1 MSISING
8 GANVINLATKA
19 SEKVVER
26 FKIGSCTEGLFT
38 NEYSW
43 KGVRTVEVR
52 SIDNLPLNDYNATLT
67 DGTSRFGA
75 LTEVGDT
82 IQTMTVAQDKSF
94 NGVIDKANNT
104 SVLMTKA
111 AGKVLRRQTDE
122 VLIPYV
128 DKYRLDA
135 LAKQAGSGYFLGA
148 TTLSSSNIIEHIMK
162 ANALMSNN
170 LVPDTGRV
178 LYMGYTLAV
187 DLKLASQVVGIDK
200 LGEQAIVNGVMG
212 KVDKC
217 QVRLVPDNYMPAGV
231 NFMIVKTGVAC
242 APKKIETYR
251 VLDNV
256 HIVDGS
262 LVQGRLMHDLFV
274 LAAKNKGVLV
284 CMAAPA
290 SVEAGSN
297 QSIVKTHTYQLAPTM
312 KLFAG
317 GADIDAAQV
326 ATYASATTANAT
338 VDANGLITVPAGATT
353 NGTSVITVTVG
364 TATDTMT
371 VTATAS

>member
-82 IQTMTVAQDKSF
+82 IQTMTVSQDKSF

-111 AGKVLRRQTDE
+111 AGKVLKRQTDE

-128 DKYRLDA
+128 DKYRLGK
-135 LAKQAGSGYFLGA
+135 LAYEAGSGYFLGG

-162 ANALMSNN
+162 ANAVMSNN

-178 LYMGYTLAV
+178 LYMGYNMAV
-187 DLKLASQVVGIDK
+187 NLKLASQVVGIDK

-217 QVRLVPDNYMPAGV
+217 QVRLVPDAYMPAGV

-262 LVQGRLMHDLFV
+262 LVQGRLMHDCFV

-284 CMAAPA
+284 CMASPA
-290 SVEAGSN
+290 SVEAGDAFN
-297 QSIVKTHTYQLAPTM
+297 LAKDATKQLAPPM
-312 KLFAG
+312 KLFSG
-317 GADIDAAQV
+317 GADIDATAA
-326 ATYASATTANAT
+326 ATYASGTATSAT
-338 VDANGLITVPAGATT
+338 VSAGGLVTALK
-353 NGTSVITVTVG
+353 GTGNSSVITVTVG
-364 TATDTMT
+364 SASDT
-371 VTATAS
+371 VTCTCVDAA

>member
-128 DKYRLDA
+128 DKYRLEA
-135 LAKQAGSGYFLGA
+135 LAKQAGSGYFLGSTA
-148 TTLSSSNIIEHIMK
+148 LSSSNIIEHIMK
-162 ANALMSNN
+162 ANAVMSNN

-178 LYMGYTLAV
+178 LYMGYSRAV

-217 QVRLVPDNYMPAGV
+217 QVRLVPDNYMPTGV

-262 LVQGRLMHDLFV
+262 LVQGRLMHDCFV

-290 SVEAGSN
+290 SVEAGAN
-297 QSIVKTHTYQLAPTM
+297 LTIKNGETKQLAPTM

-317 GADIDAAQV
+317 GADIDATAS
-326 ATYASATTANAT
+326 ATYASGTVANVSVSAT
-338 VDANGLITVPAGATT
+338 GLLTGLKDS
-353 NGTSVITVTVG
+353 GTSTITVTVG
-364 TATDTMT
+364 TASDTL
-371 VTATAS
+371 TATCAAAS

>member
-1 MSISING
+1 MAISINS

-128 DKYRLDA
+128 DKYRLEA
-135 LAKQAGSGYFLGA
+135 LAKQAGSGYFLGG
-148 TTLSSSNIIEHIMK
+148 TTLSSSNIIEHIFK
-162 ANALMSNN
+162 ANAVMSNN

-178 LYMGYTLAV
+178 LYMGYTRAV

-200 LGEQAIVNGVMG
+200 LGEKAIVNGVMG

-290 SVEAGSN
+290 SVEAGDAFN
-297 QSIVKTHTYQLAPTM
+297 LAKDATKQLAPTM

-317 GADIDAAQV
+317 GADIDASGV
-326 ATYASATTANAT
+326 ATYASGTATSAT
-338 VDANGLITVPAGATT
+338 VSATGLVTALK
-353 NGTSVITVTVG
+353 GTGNSSVITVTVG
-364 TATDTMT
+364 TASDT
-371 VTATAS
+371 VTCTCVDAA

>member
-128 DKYRLDA
+128 DKYRLEA

-148 TTLSSSNIIEHIMK
+148 TALSSSNIIEHIMK

-178 LYMGYTLAV
+178 LYMGYSLAV

-231 NFMIVKTGVAC
+231 NFMIIKTGVAC

-262 LVQGRLMHDLFV
+262 LVQGRLMHDCFV

-290 SVEAGSN
+290 SVEAGDAFN
-297 QSIVKTHTYQLAPTM
+297 LAKDATKQLAPTM

-317 GADIDAAQV
+317 GADIDASGV
-326 ATYASATTANAT
+326 ATYASGTATSAT
-338 VDANGLITVPAGATT
+338 VSATGLVTALK
-353 NGTSVITVTVG
+353 GTGNSSVITVTVG
-364 TATDTMT
+364 GVSDT
-371 VTATAS
+371 VTCTCVDAS